1 MTTAAIYIRVST
13 EDQTDYSPDAQKRLI
28 LAYASQHNL
37 VVPEKYVFIDEG
49 ISGRRADKRPA
60 FMQMIRIAKK
70 KPRLFDVILVHKF
83 DRFSR
88 SREDSILYKS
98 LLKRECG
105 IRVISITEHL
115 EDDKFSIILEAILE
129 AMAEYYSLNLSD
141 EVLKGMTEKAIHGG
155 YQAAPPL
162 GYEIKHR
169 GEIPTIKEDEA
180 YIVRIIFEHF
190 LSYHQSPYEIAK
202 DLNRKGF
209 LSKRGNPFEKRTI
222 EYILKN
228 PFYAGYIRFQL
239 KRDSSTSILTKGV
252 HEPLISEDM
261 HQTIKANFDSKNKRT
276 KEHSIGCKHWL
287 SGIVKCSNCGNSLL
301 VFKRE
306 LENQC
311 KTYYNLQCCGYQKG
325 RCLQSHQLSE
335 KKMLS
340 TLASSLMEV
349 YPPNSNI
356 YQLSVHT
363 IHITTEH
370 VRVNKDSLHKLST
383 RLERAKDAYLNGIDT
398 LEEYTFTKKAL
409 TKEIELLEQ
418 SLQITL
424 DSLSSDASNPIYHSL
439 AEILQSVTATNSD
452 KQVILANVIHHIVY
466 DKANATL
473 RFYYIAP
480 NYNKA
485 DPMGL

>member
-1 MTTAAIYIRVST
+1 MNTAAIYIRVST
-13 EDQTDYSPDAQKRLI
+13 EEQLDYSPDAQKRL
-28 LAYASQHNL
+28 LLTYAKHNNFL
-37 VVPEKYVFIDEG
+37 VPKEYVFIDEG

-60 FMQMIRIAKK
+60 FMQMIRMAKK
-70 KPRLFDVILVHKF
+70 KPRPFDVILVHKF

-141 EVLKGMTEKAIHGG
+141 EVLKGMTEKALHGG

-162 GYEIKHR
+162 GYEIQHAKD
-169 GEIPTIKEDEA
+169 IPKIKEDEA
-180 YIVRIIFEHF
+180 QIVRSIFDSF
-190 LSYHQSPYEIAK
+190 LSSHLSPYEIARK
-202 DLNRKGF
+202 LNLHGYV
-209 LSKRGNPFEKRTI
+209 SKRGNPFEKRTV
-222 EYILKN
+222 EYILRN

-252 HEPLISEDM
+252 HEPLITEDM
-261 HQTIKANFDSKNKRT
+261 YQLVKKHFSSKTPRQ

-287 SGIVKCSNCGNSLL
+287 SGVVKCSNCGSSLL

-306 LENQC
+306 LANQN

-325 RCLQSHQLSE
+325 RCLHSHQLSE

-340 TLASSLMEV
+340 TLHASLMEV
-349 YPPNSNI
+349 YPQNRNT

-363 IHITTEH
+363 MHTSTENITLQRENIHK
-370 VRVNKDSLHKLST
+370 VSS
-383 RLERAKDAYLNGIDT
+383 RLQRAKDAYLSGVDT
-398 LEEYTFTKKAL
+398 LEEYTSIKTIL
-409 TKEIELLEQ
+409 TKELTFLEYNLNTTLN
-418 SLQITL
+418 STTSKSSPQIY
-424 DSLSSDASNPIYHSL
+424 DSL
-439 AEILQSVTATNSD
+439 AEILQSETVSNSD
-452 KQVILANVIHHIVY
+452 KQLLLSNLIHHIVY
-466 DKANATL
+466 DKENATL
-473 RFYYIAP
+473 HFFYFAP

-485 DPMGL
+485 EPMGL

>member
-1 MTTAAIYIRVST
+1 MNTAAIYIRVST

-28 LAYASQHNL
+28 LSYAKHNQL
-37 VVPEKYVFIDEG
+37 VVPKEYIFIDEG

-60 FMQMIRIAKK
+60 FMQMIRLAKK
-70 KPRLFDVILVHKF
+70 NPRPFDVILVHKF

-129 AMAEYYSLNLSD
+129 AMAEYYSLNLSE
-141 EVLKGMTEKAIHGG
+141 EVLKGMTEKAIRGG

-162 GYEIKHR
+162 GYEIKHS
-169 GEIPTIKEDEA
+169 GEIPTIKEEEA
-180 YIVRIIFEHF
+180 YIVRLMYEHF
-190 LSYHQSPYEIAK
+190 LSFHQSPYEIAK
-202 DLNRKGF
+202 ELNRKGF

-239 KRDSSTSILTKGV
+239 KRDASTSILTKGL

-261 HQTIKANFDSKNKRT
+261 YQTIKAYFESKNKKP

-287 SGIVKCSNCGNSLL
+287 SGIVKCSNCGSSLL

-306 LENQC
+306 LENQN

-340 TLASSLMEV
+340 TLTASLMEV
-349 YPPNSNI
+349 YPRSSNF

-363 IHITTEH
+363 IHTTTEH
-370 VRVNKDSLHKLST
+370 IRANKDALHKLTT
-383 RLERAKDAYLNGIDT
+383 RLQRAKDAYLNGIDT
-398 LEEYTFTKKAL
+398 LEEYTLTKKNL
-409 TKEIELLEQ
+409 TKEVELLEQ
-418 SLQITL
+418 SLQTAL
-424 DSLSSDASNPIYHSL
+424 DSLSSDISNPIYLSL
-439 AEILQSVTATNSD
+439 AEILQSEIATNSD
-452 KQVILANVIHHIVY
+452 KQIILSSLIHHIVY
-466 DKANATL
+466 DKNNATL
-473 RFYYIAP
+473 QFYYFAP

>member
-1 MTTAAIYIRVST
+1 MNTAAIYIRVST

-28 LAYASQHNL
+28 LAYANQHNL
-37 VVPEKYVFIDEG
+37 VVPEKYIFIDEG

-70 KPRLFDVILVHKF
+70 KPRPFDVILVHKF

-141 EVLKGMTEKAIHGG
+141 EVLKGMTEKAIRGG

-162 GYEIKHR
+162 GYEIRHLR
-169 GEIPTIKEDEA
+169 EIPTIKEEEA
-180 YIVRIIFEHF
+180 HIVRLIYDHF
-190 LSYHQSPYEIAK
+190 LTLHQSPYEIAK
-202 DLNRKGF
+202 ELNRKGF

-239 KRDSSTSILTKGV
+239 KRDTSTSILTKGL
-252 HEPLISEDM
+252 HEPLISENMYQAVNDY
-261 HQTIKANFDSKNKRT
+261 FSSKIRKP

-301 VFKRE
+301 VFKHK
-306 LENQC
+306 LANQN

-325 RCLQSHQLSE
+325 RCLQSHHISE

-340 TLASSLMEV
+340 TLVASFMEV

-363 IHITTEH
+363 MHTSADNI
-370 VRVNKDSLHKLST
+370 RVSKDAIHKLST
-383 RLERAKDAYLNGIDT
+383 RLQRAKEAYLNGIDT
-398 LEEYTFTKKAL
+398 LEEYTLTKKTISEEVSL
-409 TKEIELLEQ
+409 LERSLQMTHDLINTELL
-418 SLQITL
+418 
-424 DSLSSDASNPIYHSL
+424 NPIYSSL
-439 AEILQSVTATNSD
+439 AEILQSETASNSD
-452 KQVILANVIHHIVY
+452 KQIILSSLIHHIVY
-466 DKANATL
+466 DKMSATL
-473 RFYYIAP
+473 RFYYFAP